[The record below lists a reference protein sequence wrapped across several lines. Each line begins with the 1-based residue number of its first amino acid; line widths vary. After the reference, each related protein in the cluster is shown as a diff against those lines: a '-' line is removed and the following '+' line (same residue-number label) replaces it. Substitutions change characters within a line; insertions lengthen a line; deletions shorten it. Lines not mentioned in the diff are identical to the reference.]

1 MLIEA
6 FLLTP
11 YLAMASSIV
20 LASTVVAVCYS
31 QPALQKTRSKR

>member
-11 YLAMASSIV
+11 YQAIAASIA
-20 LASTVVAVCYS
+20 LASTVVAVLY
-31 QPALQKTRSKR
+31 QPVPGRVRF

>member
-11 YLAMASSIV
+11 YLAIAASIA
-20 LASTVVAVCYS
+20 LASTVVAVLYS
-31 QPALQKTRSKR
+31 QPVPGRVHF